1 MEAGGGRGRARPLPR
16 HFLPG
21 CGPRAALQRL
31 RWLSS
36 RLCALPLLL
45 SPGLAAPAF
54 ASATPPLPSSGRS
67 LFPRR
72 LLLLLHL
79 LAAAQDRRPRDELWG
94 SSQVRRP
101 VRAGSERVAEGPT
114 QARRQREVGGGWAR
128 PCGRASRGPGPS
140 PPAGPSRRRRALR
153 AARGPCA
160 GVNAGGAGGQGQRR
174 SGGPPG
180 FGAMHSVAA
189 SAEPR
194 DEVPIPGSAPFVSHF
209 VFFVSLL

>member
-45 SPGLAAPAF
+45 SPGPAAPAF
-54 ASATPPLPSSGRS
+54 AAATPPLPSLAWS

-79 LAAAQDRRPRDELWG
+79 FAAAQDRRLRDELWG
-94 SSQVRRP
+94 SSQVRQPGRVGP
-101 VRAGSERVAEGPT
+101 GRAGSERVAEGPT

-128 PCGRASRGPGPS
+128 PRGRASRGPGPS

-153 AARGPCA
+153 AARGPWA
-160 GVNAGGAGGQGQRR
+160 GVNAGGAGGQGLRW

-180 FGAMHSVAA
+180 FGAVQCRGQCRA
-189 SAEPR
+189 
-194 DEVPIPGSAPFVSHF
+194 G
-209 VFFVSLL
+209 